1 MRLFFYFIITLIIS
15 PCALATSH
23 SIHVLAKAGN
33 IYYMGDDK
41 QTIQLTHSGMDHAP
55 VLSPNKKSVVF
66 IRTSKDT
73 ILARCG
79 AFADTHSPYGEQI
92 WSVDLKNKT
101 PHLLVNHH
109 FSCNKPT
116 DMIVDPRDLKF
127 SPDNKTLYFLTSAWV
142 TSGALHVININGS
155 KPRYLQPAN
164 SFDVIK
170 HGKYKGKLVIQQHQ
184 YASGGGSYEGC
195 WLYTSEGKKVRR
207 LSENR
212 CDNI

>member
-1 MRLFFYFIITLIIS
+1 M
-15 PCALATSH
+15 
-23 SIHVLAKAGN
+23 
-33 IYYMGDDK
+33 
-41 QTIQLTHSGMDHAP
+41 MDHFAP
-55 VLSPNKKSVVF
+55 PNENNTARYKKFLHEVTGV
-66 IRTSKDT
+66 KDNRK
-73 ILARCG
+73 IN
-79 AFADTHSPYGEQI
+79 AFTDNEFEKLWQGVEQI
-92 WSVDLKNKT
+92 EGYKEGS
-101 PHLLVNHH
+101 
-109 FSCNKPT
+109 
-116 DMIVDPRDLKF
+116 IVQMYKITHARQEKSGCICEYLKF
-127 SPDNKTLYFLTSAWV
+127 SPDNKVLFFLTSAWV